1 MICTLR
7 DQRQRIIPAS
17 LADVLLTSNINAIAR
32 TGKKDDP
39 GAMAGANYLYP
50 DTCPLEQRIKI
61 KINKYKTA
69 DRIM

>member
-1 MICTLR
+1 
-7 DQRQRIIPAS
+7 
-17 LADVLLTSNINAIAR
+17 VLLTSNINAIAR
-32 TGKKDDP
+32 TGKKDNP